1 MKKYNYETKK
11 YEGYNVPEN
20 WKVGQYSLDQ
30 DELSDCAC
38 CGKTLKISQKYRSL
52 EIVDDM
58 GREYAVCKGCF
69 KEEWVRRQMNITRTK
84 FVELEENYMEIDDNE
99 R

>member
-11 YEGYNVPEN
+11 YEEYSVPAN
-20 WKVGQYSLDQ
+20 WRVGLYSRDLE
-30 DELSDCAC
+30 ELIDCAK
-38 CGKTLKISQKYRSL
+38 CGKPMKYSDKYRSL
-52 EIVDDM
+52 EVHTEE
-58 GREYAVCKGCF
+58 GKEYAVCKRCF
-69 KEEWVRRQMNITRTK
+69 KEEWVRKQMNITRTK